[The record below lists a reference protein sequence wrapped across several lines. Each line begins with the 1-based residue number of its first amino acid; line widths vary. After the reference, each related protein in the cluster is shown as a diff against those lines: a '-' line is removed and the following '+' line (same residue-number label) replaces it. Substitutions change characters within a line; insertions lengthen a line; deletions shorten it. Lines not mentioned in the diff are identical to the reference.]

1 MLQLSVDLMI
11 RLVVKLPLCVAV
23 VLAVDAVEDNRVVAQ
38 LNVVHCA
45 KEAILVHLDVFE
57 FAGEL
62 PRVGG
67 CREKPTSRLLCGSLC
82 AVKSDC
88 AAIGVWIPRF
98 SCFIPLLT

>member
-1 MLQLSVDLMI
+1 MASVLQLSVDLMI

-23 VLAVDAVEDNRVVAQ
+23 VLAVDTVEDNGVVAQ

-45 KEAILVHLDVFE
+45 KEAVLVHLDVFE

-67 CREKPTSRLLCGSLC
+67 CPEKPARYFL
-82 AVKSDC
+82 
-88 AAIGVWIPRF
+88 
-98 SCFIPLLT
+98 